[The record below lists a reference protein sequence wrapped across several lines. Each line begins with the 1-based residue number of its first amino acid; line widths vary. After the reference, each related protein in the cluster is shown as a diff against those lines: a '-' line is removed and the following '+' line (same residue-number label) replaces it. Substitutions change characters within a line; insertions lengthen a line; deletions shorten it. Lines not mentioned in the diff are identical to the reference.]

1 MKLYLI
7 FINLVFVV
15 TIKSQTCQISLNCGN
30 NGSYTSPDLVLTKN
44 LFEKKIEEDKL
55 LSVEV
60 IGIDRVLGSL
70 RRVTT
75 ANKKSIASNKKVIDR
90 LRKVDKLNLKT
101 IKSQLKKQRVINAH
115 INKKIQDLYS

>member
-1 MKLYLI
+1 MKICLI
-7 FINLVFVV
+7 LINLVFVV

-60 IGIDRVLGSL
+60 KGIDRVLGSL
-70 RRVTT
+70 RRVAT

-90 LRKVDKLNLKT
+90 LRKVNKAIN
-101 IKSQLKKQRVINAH
+101 SQLKTQRVMNAH
-115 INKKIQDLYS
+115 INEKIQDLYS